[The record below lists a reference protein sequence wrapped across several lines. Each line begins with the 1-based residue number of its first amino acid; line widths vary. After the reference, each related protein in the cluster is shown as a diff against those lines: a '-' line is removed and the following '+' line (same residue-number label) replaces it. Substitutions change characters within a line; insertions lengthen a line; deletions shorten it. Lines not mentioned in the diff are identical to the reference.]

1 MQVEIYQAQSAET
14 IDPYRS
20 SIFEKWEQRVDLV
33 RELGLSAQQ
42 KHLEVLEKAREVP
55 FKLLSPEERRI
66 WRRFLPARFL
76 EDAAALREGFQGR
89 LMGRWSKSRL
99 TDYNDDLIPVSVL
112 EAWQH
117 CRQMGYFES
126 YEIWT
131 PREDSDPVLI
141 GQLGPLTFLI
151 ARWGESL
158 MPFEEIKREMEE
170 LRRRQRRIFNPEL
183 DEETQMVL

>member
-14 IDPYRS
+14 MDPYRS
-20 SIFEKWEQRVDLV
+20 SIFEKWEQRVHLV
-33 RELGLSAQQ
+33 QELGLSAQQ
-42 KHLEVLEKAREVP
+42 KHLEVLEKAKEIP
-55 FKLLSPEERRI
+55 FKLLSPEDRRT
-66 WRRFLPARFL
+66 WRRFLPNRFL

-89 LMGRWSKSRL
+89 LMNRLSMRRL
-99 TDYNDDLIPVSVL
+99 TDYNEDLIPVCVL

-131 PREDSDPVLI
+131 PRDESDPVLI
-141 GQLGPLTFLI
+141 GQLGPLNFLI

-158 MPFEEIKREMEE
+158 MPFEKIKQEVEE
-170 LRRRQRRIFNPEL
+170 RGRWQRRLHAADME
-183 DEETQMVL
+183 D